1 MKKYYAGIQQ
11 SDKKLFIFTLEKVK
25 SLIRSRKILLVILL
39 SIIARYNPGAVEKSG
54 GIPDRMVPGY
64 IRLTN
69 TKSSGA
75 EFEGCSKVV
84 EAFMKKWT
92 IAGASVAIAKDGKL
106 VYARGF
112 GFADTAARIE
122 TQPYSKFRIASI
134 SKLVT
139 AIAIMKL
146 QEEGR
151 LSLDDK
157 VFGPE
162 GILNDSCY
170 CCPKDK
176 RVFDITVA
184 QLLSHEGGWSQRYG
198 DQMFMPQVVASQMKT
213 DLPVDTKTIIR
224 FALSKRLHFTPG
236 TGRSYSNLGYSILG
250 LVIEKKSGL
259 PYDEYC
265 RINIFE
271 PLGIYDMMP
280 ARNMPDQKAPFE
292 VTYYEPAGM
301 PFRPSI
307 YGTGEMVPVRYGGND
322 IETLGAAGSWLATT
336 PDLLRLVLSIDGL
349 SYNQDLLTEQS
360 IMFMT
365 DMNNNFAPVGWK
377 TAYIDGNW
385 IRTGSFAGTAGM
397 IKRQPD
403 GISWV
408 VLMNSSTWNGP
419 EIHSYIN
426 RMMSKILLQI
436 EEWPE
441 HDLFDNSLP
450 LPIRMEISGI
460 N

>member
-1 MKKYYAGIQQ
+1 MR
-11 SDKKLFIFTLEKVK
+11 KLFIFIPEKVK
-25 SLIRSRKILLVILL
+25 FLIRSKKILLIVLL
-39 SIIARYNPGAVEKSG
+39 SLLARYNPGAVENSDG
-54 GIPDRMVPGY
+54 FPDKMVPGS

-69 TKSSGA
+69 SNSSGA
-75 EFEGCSKVV
+75 EFEECVKIAG
-84 EAFMKKWT
+84 AFMKKWT
-92 IAGASVAIAKDGKL
+92 IEGASIAIAKDGKL
-106 VYARGF
+106 VYAKGF
-112 GFADTAARIE
+112 GFADTAAGIE
-122 TQPYSKFRIASI
+122 IQPYSKFRIASI

-139 AIAIMKL
+139 AVAIMKL

-151 LSLDDK
+151 LSLDNK

-170 CCPKDK
+170 CHPKDK

-184 QLLSHEGGWSQRYG
+184 HLLSHEGGWSQRYG
-198 DQMFMPQVVASQMKT
+198 DQMFMPQVIASQMKT

-259 PYDEYC
+259 PYNEYC
-265 RINIFE
+265 RKSIFE

-292 VTYYEPAGM
+292 VTYYEPYGM
-301 PFRPSI
+301 PMRPSI

-322 IETLGAAGSWLATT
+322 IETLGAAGSWLATA
-336 PDLLRLVLSIDGL
+336 PDLMRLLLAVDGL
-349 SYNQDLLTEQS
+349 SYNEDLLSEQS
-360 IMFMT
+360 IRFMT
-365 DMNNNFAPVGWK
+365 DINNNLAPIGWK
-377 TAYIDGNW
+377 TAYMDGTW

-397 IKRQPD
+397 MKRQPD

-408 VLMNSSTWNGP
+408 VLLNSSAWNGP

-426 RMMSKILLQI
+426 RMMSKMLSQI
-436 EEWPE
+436 GEWPE
-441 HDLFDNSLP
+441 QDLFENSLP
-450 LPIRMEISGI
+450 LPIRLEISGI

>member
-1 MKKYYAGIQQ
+1 LKNNLRESIDHIIKY
-11 SDKKLFIFTLEKVK
+11 LFLSGKFEILRV
-25 SLIRSRKILLVILL
+25 SRKILLFLLL
-39 SIIARYNPGAVEKSG
+39 SVVARYNPGAVETSERYPG
-54 GIPDRMVPGY
+54 NMVPGY

-69 TKSSGA
+69 SNSSGT
-75 EFEGCSKVV
+75 EFEACTPVV
-84 EAFMKKWT
+84 DEFMRKWS

-112 GFADTAARIE
+112 GFADTADGIE

-139 AIAIMKL
+139 AVAVMKL

-162 GILNDSCY
+162 GILDDSCF
-170 CCPKDK
+170 CKPKDK

-184 QLLSHEGGWSQRYG
+184 HLLSHEGGWSQRYG
-198 DQMFMPQVVASQMKT
+198 DQMFMPQLIAAQLKT
-213 DLPVDTKTIIR
+213 NLPVDTRTIIK
-224 FALSKRLHFTPG
+224 FALGKRLHFTPG
-236 TGRSYSNLGYSILG
+236 AGRSYSNLGYSILG
-250 LVIEKKSGL
+250 LVVEKISGL
-259 PYDEYC
+259 PYEEYC
-265 RINIFE
+265 RTQIFE

-280 ARNMPDQKAPFE
+280 ARNLPDQKAPFE

-301 PFRPSI
+301 PLRPSI
-307 YGTGEMVPVRYGGND
+307 YGTGELVPVRYGGND
-322 IETLGAAGSWLATT
+322 IETLGAAGFWLSTA
-336 PDLLRLVLSIDGL
+336 PDLMRLLLAVDGL
-349 SYNQDLLTEQS
+349 GYNKDLLSEES

-365 DMNNNFAPVGWK
+365 DTNNKYAPVGWK
-377 TAYIDGNW
+377 TSYIDGTW
-385 IRTGSFAGTAGM
+385 VRTGSFAGTAGM
-397 IKRQPD
+397 MKRQPN

-408 VLMNSSTWNGP
+408 VLLNSSAWNGP

-426 RMMSKILLQI
+426 RMMSKMVSCIG
-436 EEWPE
+436 EWPE

-450 LPIRMEISGI
+450 LPIRLELTGI